1 MGLLQRI
8 NPFRKES
15 KGNIG
20 DFLFTG
26 GTARS
31 GIAVTKDR
39 ALQHSVAL
47 ACGRVIANGI
57 AGVPLKIYKETAS
70 GGKTA
75 ALDHPLYR
83 ILSRRPNEWQ
93 TSFEFREMLT
103 LHLVFTGNA
112 YALKIIVRGQL
123 AELIPI
129 DPSKVQF
136 KKEPNGEIIYTV
148 SLDNGQQVRLGPQD
162 LLHIR
167 GPSWDGYLGLD
178 PVRYGREAL
187 GLSLAM
193 ETHAARTFKNGASY
207 GSHVEMPG
215 TFQNKEQIE
224 RFKESLQ
231 QYQGS
236 DNAGK
241 TPVFEGGTK
250 LVPNTMDFQKAQFIE
265 GRKFQIE
272 DICRVFGVLPI
283 MIGYSD
289 KTATYASAEAMFT
302 AHVVNT
308 LQPWAERWEQ
318 ALERCLLTDDESF
331 GREPLIIKFSLQGL
345 LRGDSTARSN
355 FYQSGV
361 QTGWMTRNEVRAK
374 EEMNPLPGLDEP
386 LTPLNMGGANKIPAP
401 NKPALEEN
409 EEDDAAI

>member
-47 ACGRVIANGI
+47 ACGRVIAEGI
-57 AGVPLKIYKETAS
+57 ASVPLKLYREDANGGAS
-70 GGKTA
+70 PA
-75 ALDHPLYR
+75 ADHPLYR
-83 ILSRRPNEWQ
+83 LLSKRPNDWQ

-112 YALKIIVRGQL
+112 YALKNIARGQL

-148 SLDNGQQVRLGPQD
+148 LLDNGQHVRLGPQD
-162 LLHIR
+162 LLHVR

-207 GSHVEMPG
+207 GAHLEYPEVLNEDVVARLKIAMDAY
-215 TFQNKEQIE
+215 
-224 RFKESLQ
+224 R
-231 QYQGS
+231 GS
-236 DNAGK
+236 DNAGGV
-241 TPVFEGGTK
+241 PVFEKGTK

-272 DICRVFGVLPI
+272 ETCRIFRVFPM

-289 KTATYASAEAMFT
+289 KTATFASAEAFFT
-302 AHVVNT
+302 AHVIHT
-308 LQPWAERWEQ
+308 LQPWVTRWEQ
-318 ALERCLLTDDESF
+318 AIERCLLTEEETSGAAPYF
-331 GREPLIIKFSLQGL
+331 PRFNLKGL
-345 LRGDSTARSN
+345 MRGDSASRSAY
-355 FYQSGV
+355 YQAAI
-361 QTGWMTRNEVRAK
+361 QNGWMTRNEVRALD
-374 EEMNPLPGLDEP
+374 ELNPLPGLDEP